1 MLVLVL
7 LGGSVS
13 AGAQSTGSASSQDP
27 GSSNR
32 DAIAVIIGNQR
43 YANGIPEVRYAANDS
58 AAMKRFVVDV
68 LGYRD
73 GNVIELIDASKAE
86 MYAVFGNAQDHRG
99 KLWSWVRSG
108 RSDILVFYSGHGVP
122 GLRDKRGYLLPV
134 DADPATPEINGYP
147 LDLLVKNLSAIEA
160 VSTTVFLDA
169 CFSGNSAAGWLVRSA
184 SPVYVKTTPPAPS
197 RGLTLITAAAG
208 DQVASWD
215 ETARLGLFT
224 RHLLDALNGAADRGR
239 DGDRDGRVTLGEL
252 ERYLDDEMTYAARRQ
267 FRLVQQASVSGDPKA
282 VLVAALP
289 RAPLRVPSPR
299 PTAGRPVPP
308 PPAAAP
314 APAGLYDPPGMD
326 QLKALAFL
334 RRHRVAIQQVI
345 RAYYRENGG
354 VWDSKPMAASLD
366 FAERIAW
373 FREMT
378 LIAVHA
384 DSFDLHVRYAWEG
397 NGRDGDAAAKFRIA
411 IAPDSLSVA
420 TMWR

>member
-43 YANGIPEVRYAANDS
+43 YANGIPEVRYAANDA

-267 FRLVQQASVSGDPKA
+267 FRRVQQASVSGDPKA

-354 VWDSKPMAASLD
+354 VWDSKPMAA
-366 FAERIAW
+366 
-373 FREMT
+373 
-378 LIAVHA
+378 
-384 DSFDLHVRYAWEG
+384 
-397 NGRDGDAAAKFRIA
+397 
-411 IAPDSLSVA
+411 
-420 TMWR
+420 